1 MKGEELSLDDI
12 ALFQAVCEA
21 GGLAGAVAR
30 SGFSAP
36 TLSRRMTVLERQA
49 GQRLFQRGNHGYAL
63 TSAGRD
69 LYEEAQGLSH
79 LRRRLQ
85 SWMQTAP
92 RPQVRI
98 TAGTWTSRWMAQN
111 LNAYWTQ
118 SDPWVPA
125 FLSNNAAM
133 DIARRE
139 ADIGI
144 RNRAPEQSWLAG
156 RRLRRIHFAEFAAT
170 DEVKGYV
177 TLADE
182 AASTPS
188 TRWVHE
194 QKGQDIVTTV
204 NDIRMALD
212 MACAGVAR
220 VVLPIFAGAAEA
232 NVTQVSDPIEELTHD
247 EWLVTHHDARYDP
260 PIRRA
265 IDSITRF
272 IEGKS

>member
-1 MKGEELSLDDI
+1 MKDEDLSLDDI
-12 ALFQAVCEA
+12 ALFQAVCDA

-30 SGFSAP
+30 TGVSAP

-49 GQRLFQRGNHGYAL
+49 GQRLFQRGNQGYAL
-63 TSAGRD
+63 TSAGRE
-69 LYEEAQGLSH
+69 LYDEAQGLSR
-79 LRRRLQ
+79 LRHRLQ

-98 TAGTWTSRWMAQN
+98 TAGTWTSRWLVRNLHAFWAQN
-111 LNAYWTQ
+111 DL
-118 SDPWVPA
+118 WVPA

-156 RRLRRIHFAEFAAT
+156 RRLRQIRFAEFASAQ
-170 DEVKGYV
+170 DVKGYV
-177 TLADE
+177 TLADGV
-182 AASTPS
+182 AGTPS

-194 QKGQDIVTTV
+194 HAPDEIVTTV
-204 NDIRMALD
+204 NDIRLALD
-212 MACAGVAR
+212 MAGAGVAR
-220 VVLPIFAGAAEA
+220 VVLPIFAGAGEA

-247 EWLVTHHDARYDP
+247 EWLVTHHDARHDP